1 MALPGYSLARRL
13 RAGEPVQTGWC
24 SLGSPLAAEAL
35 ARDGFSAVTID
46 MQHGVWDDAGAQ
58 AAVAA
63 VRQGGAAPIVRVPL
77 EAFGTASR
85 MLDWGAEA
93 IIMPM
98 INTADDA
105 RRFVAAAKYQPV
117 GERSWAPH
125 RAMMLAGIADQMDY
139 LREANDNTLTLAMIE
154 TPQAIG
160 NVDAIA
166 AVPGIDMLFIGPYDL
181 SVALSKGAVLD
192 PHSKEVEAA
201 IDTIVAAANKAGKLT
216 GLYCATAERA
226 KAVLPRGV
234 TFAAVGNDLGFL
246 RATAAAQLKALKN
259 S

>member
-1 MALPGYSLARRL
+1 MALPGFSLARRL
-13 RAGEPVQTGWC
+13 RAGEAVHTGWC
-24 SLGSPLAAEAL
+24 NLASPLAAEAL
-35 ARDGFSAVTID
+35 AREGFSAVTID
-46 MQHGVWDDAGAQ
+46 MQHGMWDDAGAQ

-63 VRQGGAAPIVRVPL
+63 VRQGGGSPIVRVPL
-77 EAFGTASR
+77 DEFGTASR

-105 RRFVAAAKYQPV
+105 RRFVAAAKYRPV

-125 RAMMLAGIADQMDY
+125 RSMMLAGIADQMDY
-139 LREANDNTLTLAMIE
+139 LREANDNVLTLAMIE
-154 TPQAIG
+154 TPEAIR
-160 NVDAIA
+160 NVAAIA

-181 SVALSKGAVLD
+181 SVALSKGTVLD
-192 PHSKEVEAA
+192 PHSKDVEAA
-201 IDTIVAAANKAGKLT
+201 IDTIVAAAKKAGKLT

-226 KAVLPRGV
+226 MSVLSRGIAF
-234 TFAAVGNDLGFL
+234 TAVGNDLGFV
-246 RATAAAQLKALKN
+246 RAAAAAQLKVLK

>member
-1 MALPGYSLARRL
+1 MSLPGFSLARRL
-13 RAGEPVQTGWC
+13 RAGEPVHTGWC
-24 SLGSPLAAEAL
+24 NLASTLSAEAL
-35 ARDGFSAVTID
+35 AREGFTAVTID
-46 MQHGVWDDAGAQ
+46 MQHGLWDDAGAQ

-63 VRQGGAAPIVRVPL
+63 IRQGGAAPIVRVPL
-77 EAFGTASR
+77 ESFGTVSR

-105 RRFVAAAKYQPV
+105 RRFVAAAKYAPA

-125 RAMMLAGIADQMDY
+125 RAMMLAGVTDQMSY
-139 LREANDNTLTLAMIE
+139 LREANDNILTLAMIE
-154 TPQAIG
+154 TPQAIK

-181 SVALSKGAVLD
+181 SVALSKGTALD

-201 IDTIVAAANKAGKLT
+201 IDTIAAAAKKAGKLT
-216 GLYCATAERA
+216 GLYCANAERA
-226 KAVLPRGV
+226 KSVLSRGIAF
-234 TFAAVGNDLGFL
+234 TAVGNDLGFV
-246 RATAAAQLKALKN
+246 RASAAAQLKVLK